1 MDIKSKSKYLF
12 VVWVLL
18 ISFGL
23 SGVFSVLTNGS
34 RFMQGDYFESDEYH
48 SEKDQFVAMLNVY
61 ELYKMP
67 KEEMKKQITVSD
79 EEIAEHRTR
88 YGNLGDQI
96 SNIGMQYEDQIQAA
110 IDSGNKAAEEILKKE
125 RDGKIT
131 DITENFNSD
140 EYVRAKVV
148 KEKEKKV
155 DEFYQN
161 LERYRREFTNL
172 KAAYKY
178 YLKDNSTGEVFT
190 NLNLSKDEKASDYL
204 NKRDMYYILDY
215 EGLHNSYL
223 FTGYT
228 EKFLPYNEVAE
239 AILENQKD
247 RDLTGQV
254 GLSRHASE
262 KHSSIFNYKHY
273 QKGQKL
279 YFGYLLLSIAALI
292 ASYFLAKRKPAAVF
306 GSFEQLKPFY
316 GRIPLDVRAVLLL
329 ITVFFLL
336 LSMTLISEQFVYY
349 HSNVLASLIEL
360 IISLVAAA
368 SLLAFGWIQLKFL
381 SEYRKDWPKL
391 KEDVNSSLLVK
402 SYHAILNAFLIKS
415 IGFQLLVILGIVFVI
430 GMLFVA
436 VLASGGGP
444 IIVIAFAFGVISLP
458 IFIMIMRK
466 AGYLNKVL
474 KHTEELA
481 AGNLGVDIPVKGKS
495 AIAKHASNI
504 NNLRNTVN
512 VSHKEQAKS
521 ERLKTELITNV
532 SHDLRT
538 PLTSIITYTELL
550 KTPDLAQEDRDSYLE
565 ILDRKSKR
573 LKVLID
579 DLFEATKMA
588 SGNIELHK
596 EKVDLNQLLQQALA
610 EHNEALSQSSLQ
622 LRVSQPDQA
631 VYAFVDGQK
640 LWRVFDNL
648 IGNILKY
655 ALENTRVYISVKE
668 EPNQVVLT
676 FKNITKYELGED
688 LNELFERFKRGD
700 QSRHTEGSG
709 LGLAIAKSIVDLH
722 EGSLDIEVDG
732 DLFKVTVIL
741 EKLN

>member
-12 VVWVLL
+12 VIWMLL
-18 ISFGL
+18 IAFGF
-23 SGVFSVLTNGS
+23 SGLFSVLTNGS
-34 RFMQGDYFESDEYH
+34 RFMQGDYFESDEYN
-48 SEKDQFVAMLNVY
+48 SQMDQFIAMLNVY

-67 KEEMKKQITVSD
+67 KEEMKKQITVTD
-79 EEIAEHRTR
+79 EEIEEHRMR

-96 SNIGMQYEDQIQAA
+96 SNIGMQYNDQIHAA
-110 IDSGNKAAEEILKKE
+110 IESGNKAAENALAKE
-125 RDGKIT
+125 RDEKIA

-140 EYVRAKVV
+140 EHVRAKIV
-148 KEKEKKV
+148 KEKEKKI
-155 DEFYQN
+155 DEFYQE
-161 LERYRREFTNL
+161 LEKYRREFTNL
-172 KAAYKY
+172 GEAYKY
-178 YLKDNSTGEVFT
+178 YLTDRATGEVYT
-190 NLNLSKDEKASDYL
+190 NLSLSKDDSESDYL
-204 NKRDMYYILDY
+204 NKKDMYYLQDY
-215 EGLHNSYL
+215 AVLQKNYL
-223 FTGYT
+223 FTGYK
-228 EKFLPYNEVAE
+228 ENFLPYNDVAE
-239 AILENQKD
+239 TILENQKD
-247 RDLTGQV
+247 RDMTGQI
-254 GLSRHASE
+254 GLSKHASE
-262 KHSSIFNYKHY
+262 KHIAIMNYKDY

-279 YFGYLLLSIAALI
+279 FIGYLLTSMAALI
-292 ASYFLAKRKPAAVF
+292 LSYFLAKRKPAAVL

-316 GRIPLDVRAVLLL
+316 GRIPLEIRAVLLL
-329 ITVFFLL
+329 VTVFFLL

-349 HSNVLASLIEL
+349 HSNVFASLIEL

-368 SLLAFGWIQLKFL
+368 SLLAFGWIQLRFL
-381 SEYRKDWPKL
+381 SEYQRDWTKL
-391 KEDVNSSLLVK
+391 RDDVNNSLLVK

-415 IGFQLLVILGIVFVI
+415 IGFQLLVILGIVFVM

-436 VLASGGGP
+436 VLAAGGGE
-444 IIVIAFAFGVISLP
+444 IIVIAFVFGVISLP
-458 IFIMIMRK
+458 IFLIIMRK

-481 AGNLGVDIPVKGKS
+481 AGNLGADIPVKGKS
-495 AIAKHASNI
+495 AIAKHAANI
-504 NNLRNTVN
+504 NNLRNAVKF
-512 VSHKEQAKS
+512 SHKEQAKS

-550 KTPDLAQEDRDSYLE
+550 KTPDLAPEARDSYIE

-588 SGNIELHK
+588 SGNIELNK

-622 LRVSQPDQA
+622 LRVSQPDQP

-668 EPNQVVLT
+668 EQNQVVLT

-741 EKLN
+741 DKIS

>member
-12 VVWVLL
+12 VVWVIL
-18 ISFGL
+18 IAYGL
-23 SGVFSVLTNGS
+23 SGLFSVLTNGS
-34 RFMQGDYFESDEYH
+34 RYMHGDYFESEEYN
-48 SEKDQFVAMLNVY
+48 SQMDQFVAMLNVY
-61 ELYKMP
+61 ELYGMP

-79 EEIAEHRTR
+79 EEIEEHRTR
-88 YGNLGDQI
+88 YGSLGDQI
-96 SNIGMQYEDQIQAA
+96 SNIGMQYNDQIQAA
-110 IDSGNKAAEEILKKE
+110 IDSGNKAAEDVLTKE
-125 RDGKIT
+125 RDEKIA

-140 EYVRAKVV
+140 EYVREKIV
-148 KEKEKKV
+148 KEKEKKI
-155 DEFYQN
+155 DEFYRD
-161 LERYRREFTNL
+161 LEEYRSEFNHL
-172 KAAYKY
+172 GQAYKY

-190 NLNLSKDEKASDYL
+190 NLNLSKTESATDVM
-204 NKRDMYYILDY
+204 NKKDMYYVQDY
-215 EGLHNSYL
+215 AVVQRNYL
-223 FTGYT
+223 FTGYS
-228 EKFLPYNEVAE
+228 ENFLPFNEVAE
-239 AILENQKD
+239 SILENQKD
-247 RDLTGQV
+247 RDLSGQI
-254 GLSRHASE
+254 GLSKSASG
-262 KHSSIFNYKHY
+262 KHIAIMNYNDY
-273 QKGQKL
+273 QTGKKL
-279 YFGYLLLSIAALI
+279 FFVYLLTSFAALI
-292 ASYFLAKRKPAAVF
+292 ASYFLAKRKPATVF
-306 GSFEQLKPFY
+306 GSFGHLKPLY
-316 GRIPLDVRAVLLL
+316 GRVPLDVRAVILLFTG
-329 ITVFFLL
+329 IFML

-349 HSNVLASLIEL
+349 HSNFFSSLIEL
-360 IISLVAAA
+360 IISLIAAA

-381 SEYRKDWPKL
+381 LEYRNDWQQLKD
-391 KEDVNSSLLVK
+391 DARNSLLIK
-402 SYHAILNAFLIKS
+402 SYYAVLDAFIVKS
-415 IGFQLLVILGIVFVI
+415 IGFQLLVILGIAFAM
-430 GMLFVA
+430 GMLFVG
-436 VLASGGGP
+436 VLAAGGGD
-444 IIVIAFAFGVISLP
+444 IIVIAFAIGVISLP
-458 IFIMIMRK
+458 IFLIIMRK

-481 AGNLGVDIPVKGKS
+481 AGNLGADIPVKGKS
-495 AIAKHASNI
+495 AIAKHAANI
-504 NNLRNTVN
+504 NDLRNTVK

-550 KTPDLAQEDRDSYLE
+550 KTPDLAPEDRDSYIE

-622 LRVSQPDQA
+622 LRVSQPEHP

-668 EPNQVVLT
+668 EQDRVVLT

-741 EKLN
+741 EKLT

>member
-1 MDIKSKSKYLF
+1 
-12 VVWVLL
+12 
-18 ISFGL
+18 
-23 SGVFSVLTNGS
+23 
-34 RFMQGDYFESDEYH
+34 MQGDYFESEEFN
-48 SEKDQFVAMLNVY
+48 SQMDQFVSMLNMF

-79 EEIAEHRTR
+79 EEIEEHRTR
-88 YGNLGDQI
+88 YGNLSDQI
-96 SNIGMQYEDQIQAA
+96 SNISMQYEDQIRAA
-110 IDSGNKAAEEILKKE
+110 IDSENKAAEAVLKKE
-125 RDGKIT
+125 RDEKIA

-140 EYVRAKVV
+140 EYVRAKIV
-148 KEKEKKV
+148 KEKEKKI
-155 DEFYQN
+155 DEFYRD
-161 LERYRREFTNL
+161 LENYRREFTNL
-172 KAAYKY
+172 ENAFKY
-178 YLKDNSTGEVFT
+178 YLKDNTTGDVIT
-190 NLNLSKDEKASDYL
+190 NLNLSKGESAADYL
-204 NKRDMYYILDY
+204 NKKDMYYVLDY
-215 EGLHNSYL
+215 EGLQKNYM
-223 FTGYT
+223 FTGYN
-228 EKFLPYNEVAE
+228 ENFLPFNEVAE
-239 AILENQKD
+239 TILENQKD
-247 RDLTGQV
+247 RDMTGQI
-254 GLSRHASE
+254 GLSKHASD
-262 KHSSIFNYKHY
+262 KNIAIMNYKDY
-273 QKGQKL
+273 QKSQKL
-279 YFGYLLLSIAALI
+279 FFGYLLASIAALI

-306 GSFEQLKPFY
+306 GSFDKWKPFY
-316 GRIPLDVRAVLLL
+316 GRIPLDVRAVILL
-329 ITVFFLL
+329 TTAFFLL

-349 HSNVLASLIEL
+349 HSNIFATLTEL
-360 IISLVAAA
+360 IVSLVAAA
-368 SLLAFGWIQLKFL
+368 SLLAFGWIQLRFL

-391 KEDVNSSLLVK
+391 KEDLNNSLLVK
-402 SYHAILNAFLIKS
+402 SYHSILNAFLIKS
-415 IGFQLLVILGIVFVI
+415 IGFQLLLILGLVFVM

-436 VLASGGGP
+436 VLVAGGGQ
-444 IIVIAFAFGVISLP
+444 VIFIAIAFGVISLP
-458 IFIMIMRK
+458 IFIIIMRK
-466 AGYLNKVL
+466 AGYLNKVM

-481 AGNLGVDIPVKGKS
+481 AGNLGADIPVKGKS
-495 AIAKHASNI
+495 AIAKHAANI
-504 NNLRNTVN
+504 NALRNTVKS
-512 VSHKEQAKS
+512 SHKEQAKS

-550 KTPDLAQEDRDSYLE
+550 KTPDLAQEDRDSYIE

-588 SGNIELHK
+588 SGNIELNK

-622 LRVSQPDQA
+622 LRVSQPDHP

-668 EPNQVVLT
+668 EQNQVVLT

-688 LNELFERFKRGD
+688 LDELFERFKRGD

-709 LGLAIAKSIVDLH
+709 LGLAIAKSIIDLH

-732 DLFKVTVIL
+732 DLFKVTVVL
-741 EKLN
+741 DQLA

>member
-12 VVWVLL
+12 VTWVLL
-18 ISFGL
+18 IAYGL
-23 SGVFSVLTNGS
+23 SGLFSALGNGS
-34 RFMQGDYFESDEYH
+34 QFMQGDYFESEEYANQMNH
-48 SEKDQFVAMLNVY
+48 FVTLLQVY
-61 ELYKMP
+61 ELNKMS
-67 KEEMKKQITVSD
+67 KEEMKEEITVSI
-79 EEIAEHRTR
+79 EEIEEHRMR
-88 YGNLGDQI
+88 YGNLGEQV
-96 SNIGMQYEDQIQAA
+96 SSIGMQYEGQIQEA
-110 IDSGNKAAEEILKKE
+110 IDSGNKAVEEALKKE
-125 RDGKIT
+125 RDAKVA

-148 KEKEKKV
+148 KEKEKSI
-155 DEFYQN
+155 DEFFLKLEEYRHEFLN
-161 LERYRREFTNL
+161 LEQ
-172 KAAYKY
+172 AYKY
-178 YLKDNSTGEVFT
+178 YIKDRNTDAVFT
-190 NLNLSKDEKASDYL
+190 NLNLGKNDSVSDIMN
-204 NKRDMYYILDY
+204 NKEMYFVQDY
-215 EGLHNSYL
+215 TALQNVIAY
-223 FTGYT
+223 TGNI
-228 EKFLPYNEVAE
+228 ENFMPYNEVAE
-239 AILENQKD
+239 EILRKQNYD
-247 RDLTGQV
+247 FTGQI
-254 GLSRHASE
+254 GLSKQAPDRNFAIS
-262 KHSSIFNYKHY
+262 NYKDY
-273 QKGQKL
+273 QKQQML
-279 YFGYLLLSIAALI
+279 FIWYLISSIAALI
-292 ASYFLAKRKPAAVF
+292 ISYFLAKRKPATVF
-306 GSFEQLKPFY
+306 GSFEHLKPLY
-316 GRIPLDVRAVLLL
+316 GRIPIDVRAVMLLL
-329 ITVFFLL
+329 TGVFLL

-349 HSNVLASLIEL
+349 NSDIFSSLIEL
-360 IISLVAAA
+360 IISLIAAA
-368 SLLAFGWIQLKFL
+368 SLLAFGWVQLKFL
-381 SEYRKDWPKL
+381 LEYRNDWQQL
-391 KEDVNSSLLVK
+391 KEDARKSLLVK
-402 SYHAILNAFLIKS
+402 SYYAVLDAFIVKS
-415 IGFQLLVILGIVFVI
+415 IGLQLLIILGIVFGM

-436 VLASGGGP
+436 VLAAGGGD

-458 IFIMIMRK
+458 IFIFIMRK

-481 AGNLGVDIPVKGKS
+481 AGNLGADIPVKGKS
-495 AIAKHASNI
+495 AIAKHAANI
-504 NNLRNTVN
+504 NDLRNKVN

-550 KTPDLAQEDRDSYLE
+550 KTPDLAQEDRDSYIE

-588 SGNIELHK
+588 SGNIELQK

-610 EHNEALSQSSLQ
+610 EHNEELSQSSLQ
-622 LRVSQPDQA
+622 MRVSQPEHP

-668 EPNQVVLT
+668 EQNRVVLT

-722 EGSLDIEVDG
+722 DGSLDIEVDG

-741 EKLN
+741 EKLT

>member
-1 MDIKSKSKYLF
+1 LDIKSKSKYLF
-12 VVWVLL
+12 VIWVIL
-18 ISFGL
+18 IAYGL
-23 SGVFSVLTNGS
+23 SGLFSVLTNGS
-34 RFMQGDYFESDEYH
+34 RYMHGDYFESEEYN
-48 SEKDQFVAMLNVY
+48 SQMDQFVAMLNVY
-61 ELYKMP
+61 ELYGMP
-67 KEEMKKQITVSD
+67 KEEMKKQITVTD
-79 EEIAEHRTR
+79 EEIEEHRTR
-88 YGNLGDQI
+88 YGSLGDQI
-96 SNIGMQYEDQIQAA
+96 SNIGMQYNDQIQAA
-110 IDSGNKAAEEILKKE
+110 IDSGNKAAEDVLTKE
-125 RDGKIT
+125 RDEKIA

-140 EYVRAKVV
+140 EYVRGKIV
-148 KEKEKKV
+148 KEKEKKI
-155 DEFYQN
+155 DEFYRTLQ
-161 LERYRREFTNL
+161 EYRSEFNHL
-172 KAAYKY
+172 GQAYKY
-178 YLKDNSTGEVFT
+178 YLKDNSTGKVYT
-190 NLNLSKDEKASDYL
+190 NLSLSKTESATDYM
-204 NKRDMYYILDY
+204 NKKDMFYVQDY
-215 EGLHNSYL
+215 AVLQRNYL
-223 FTGYT
+223 FTGYS
-228 EKFLPYNEVAE
+228 EKFLPFNEVAE
-239 AILENQKD
+239 SILENQKD
-247 RDLTGQV
+247 RDLSGQI
-254 GLSRHASE
+254 GLSKSASG
-262 KHSSIFNYKHY
+262 KHIAIMNYNDY
-273 QKGQKL
+273 QTGKKL
-279 YFGYLLLSIAALI
+279 FFVYLLTSFAALI
-292 ASYFLAKRKPAAVF
+292 ASYFLAKRKPATVF
-306 GSFEQLKPFY
+306 GSFEHMKPLY

-329 ITVFFLL
+329 LTGVFLL

-349 HSNVLASLIEL
+349 HSNFFSSLIEL
-360 IISLVAAA
+360 IISLIAAA

-381 SEYRKDWPKL
+381 LEYRNDWQQLKD
-391 KEDVNSSLLVK
+391 DARNSLLIK
-402 SYHAILNAFLIKS
+402 SYYAVLDAFIVKS
-415 IGFQLLVILGIVFVI
+415 IGFQLLVILGIAFAM
-430 GMLFVA
+430 GMLFVG
-436 VLASGGGP
+436 VLAAGGGD
-444 IIVIAFAFGVISLP
+444 IIVIAFAIGVISLP
-458 IFIMIMRK
+458 IFLIIMRK

-481 AGNLGVDIPVKGKS
+481 AGNLGADIPVKGKS
-495 AIAKHASNI
+495 AIAKHAANI
-504 NNLRNTVN
+504 NDLRNTVK

-550 KTPDLAQEDRDSYLE
+550 KTPDLAPEDRDSYLE

-610 EHNEALSQSSLQ
+610 EYNDALSQSTLQ
-622 LRVSQPDQA
+622 LRISQPEHP

-655 ALENTRVYISVKE
+655 ALENTRVYVSVKE
-668 EPNQVVLT
+668 EQERVVLT

>member
-12 VVWVLL
+12 AAWVLL
-18 ISFGL
+18 IAFGL
-23 SGVFSVLTNGS
+23 SGLFSVLTNGS
-34 RFMQGDYFESDEYH
+34 RFMHGDYFDSDEYN
-48 SEKDQFVAMLNVY
+48 SQMDQFIAMLNVY
-61 ELYKMP
+61 ELYEMP

-79 EEIAEHRTR
+79 EEIEEHRTR
-88 YGNLGDQI
+88 YGNLSDQI

-110 IDSGNKAAEEILKKE
+110 IDSENKAAEEVLKKE
-125 RDGKIT
+125 RDEKIA

-140 EYVRAKVV
+140 EYVRAKIV
-148 KEKEKKV
+148 KEKEKKI
-155 DEFYQN
+155 DDFYQRLGAYRSNFNN
-161 LERYRREFTNL
+161 LGNAF
-172 KAAYKY
+172 KY
-178 YLKDNSTGEVFT
+178 YLKDNTTGEVIT
-190 NLNLSKDEKASDYL
+190 NLNLAKGESASDYM
-204 NKRDMYYILDY
+204 NKKDMYYVVDY
-215 EGLHNSYL
+215 AGLEKNYL
-223 FTGYT
+223 FSGYN
-228 EKFLPYNEVAE
+228 ENFLPYNEVAE
-239 AILENQKD
+239 TILENQKD
-247 RDLTGQV
+247 RDLSGQI
-254 GLSRHASE
+254 GLSKHASE
-262 KHSSIFNYKHY
+262 KNIAIMNYQDY

-279 YFGYLLLSIAALI
+279 FFGYLLSSIAALI
-292 ASYFLAKRKPAAVF
+292 VSYFLAKRKPATVF
-306 GSFEQLKPFY
+306 GSFDQWKSFY

-329 ITVFFLL
+329 TTVFFLL

-349 HSNVLASLIEL
+349 HSNVFATLTEL

-368 SLLAFGWIQLKFL
+368 ALLAFGWIQLRFL
-381 SEYRKDWPKL
+381 SDYRKDWPKL
-391 KEDVNSSLLVK
+391 KEDLNNSLLVK
-402 SYHAILNAFLIKS
+402 SYHAILDAFIIKS
-415 IGFQLLVILGIVFVI
+415 IGFQLLVILGIAFMM
-430 GMLFVA
+430 GMLLVA
-436 VLASGGGP
+436 VLAAGGGEV
-444 IIVIAFAFGVISLP
+444 IVIAFIIGVISLP
-458 IFIMIMRK
+458 IFIMVMRK
-466 AGYLNKVL
+466 AGYLNKVM

-481 AGNLGVDIPVKGKS
+481 AGNLGADIPVKGIS
-495 AIAKHASNI
+495 AIARHAANI
-504 NNLRNTVN
+504 NDLRTAVN
-512 VSHKEQAKS
+512 VSNKEQAKS

-550 KTPDLAQEDRDSYLE
+550 KTPDLAPEDRESYLE

-622 LRVSQPDQA
+622 LRVSQPDHP

-668 EPNQVVLT
+668 ERNQVVLT

-688 LNELFERFKRGD
+688 LDELFERFKRGD

-722 EGSLDIEVDG
+722 EGTLDIEVDG
-732 DLFKVTVIL
+732 DLFKVKVIL
-741 EKLN
+741 EQLN

>member
-1 MDIKSKSKYLF
+1 MDIKSRSKYLF
-12 VVWVLL
+12 VIWALL
-18 ISFGL
+18 IAFGL
-23 SGVFSVLTNGS
+23 SGLFSVMTNGS
-34 RFMQGDYFESDEYH
+34 RYMQGDYFQSEEYESQM
-48 SEKDQFVAMLNVY
+48 DQLIQMLNVY

-67 KEEMKKQITVSD
+67 KEEMKKQITVSE
-79 EEIAEHRTR
+79 EEIEEHRTR

-96 SNIGMQYEDQIQAA
+96 SNIGMQFEDQIQAA
-110 IDSGNKAAEEILKKE
+110 IDSGNKAAENVLTKE
-125 RDGKIT
+125 RDEKIA

-140 EYVRAKVV
+140 EYVRSKIV
-148 KEKEKKV
+148 KEKEKKI
-155 DEFYQN
+155 DEYYRD
-161 LERYRREFTNL
+161 LEKYRHDFTNL
-172 KAAYKY
+172 GYAYKY
-178 YLKDNSTGEVFT
+178 YLKDRTTGEVFT
-190 NLNLSKDEKASDYL
+190 NLNLSKDESVSDFL
-204 NKRDMYYILDY
+204 NKKEMYYVQDY
-215 EGLHNSYL
+215 AVMQKNWL
-223 FTGYT
+223 FTGYS
-228 EKFLPYNEVAE
+228 ENLMPYNQVAE
-239 AILENQKD
+239 EILENQKD
-247 RDLTGQV
+247 RDITGQI
-254 GLSRHASE
+254 GLSKHASQN
-262 KHSSIFNYKHY
+262 HSAIMNYKDY

-279 YFGYLLLSIAALI
+279 FFGYLLSSIAALI
-292 ASYFLAKRKPAAVF
+292 LSYFLAKRKPAAVL
-306 GSFEQLKPFY
+306 GQFEQLKPFY
-316 GRIPLDVRAVLLL
+316 GRIPLEIRAVLLL
-329 ITVFFLL
+329 ATGFFLL

-360 IISLVAAA
+360 IISLIAAA
-368 SLLAFGWIQLKFL
+368 VLLAVCWVQLKFL
-381 SEYRKDWPKL
+381 SEYRKDWTTL
-391 KEDVNSSLLVK
+391 KEDMDKSLFVK
-402 SYHAILNAFLIKS
+402 SYHAIVNAFLIKS
-415 IGFQLLVILGIVFVI
+415 IGFQLLVILGIVFGM

-436 VLASGGGP
+436 VLVAGGGE

-466 AGYLNKVL
+466 AGYLNNVL

-481 AGNLGVDIPVKGKS
+481 AGNLGADIPVKGKS
-495 AIAKHASNI
+495 AIAKHAANI
-504 NNLRNTVN
+504 NNLRNAVKS
-512 VSHKEQAKS
+512 SHKEQAKS

-550 KTPDLAQEDRDSYLE
+550 KTTDLAPEDRDSYIE

-596 EKVDLNQLLQQALA
+596 DKVDLNQLLQQALA
-610 EHNEALSQSSLQ
+610 EYNEALSQSSLQ
-622 LRVSQPDQA
+622 LRVSQQDHP

-655 ALENTRVYISVKE
+655 SLENTRVYISVKE
-668 EPNQVVLT
+668 ERNQVVLT
-676 FKNITKYELGED
+676 FKNVTKYELGED
-688 LNELFERFKRGD
+688 LDELFERFKRGD

-732 DLFKVTVIL
+732 DLFKVTVTL
-741 EKLN
+741 EKMN

>member
-1 MDIKSKSKYLF
+1 LDIKSKSKYLF
-12 VVWVLL
+12 VTWVLL
-18 ISFGL
+18 IAYGISGL
-23 SGVFSVLTNGS
+23 FSALGNGS
-34 RFMQGDYFESDEYH
+34 QFMQGDYFESEEYANQMNH
-48 SEKDQFVAMLNVY
+48 FVTLLQVY
-61 ELYKMP
+61 ELNKMS
-67 KEEMKKQITVSD
+67 KEEMKEEITVSI
-79 EEIAEHRTR
+79 EEIEEHRMR
-88 YGNLGDQI
+88 YGNLGEQV
-96 SNIGMQYEDQIQAA
+96 SSIGMQYEGQIQEA
-110 IDSGNKAAEEILKKE
+110 IDSGNKAVEEALKKE
-125 RDGKIT
+125 RDAKVA

-148 KEKEKKV
+148 KEKEKSI
-155 DEFYQN
+155 DEFFLKLEEYRHEFLN
-161 LERYRREFTNL
+161 LEQ
-172 KAAYKY
+172 AYKY
-178 YLKDNSTGEVFT
+178 YIKDRNTDAVFT
-190 NLNLSKDEKASDYL
+190 NLNLGKNDSVSDIMN
-204 NKRDMYYILDY
+204 NKEMYFVQDY
-215 EGLHNSYL
+215 TALQNMIAY
-223 FTGYT
+223 TGNI
-228 EKFLPYNEVAE
+228 ENFMPYNEVAE
-239 AILENQKD
+239 EILRTQNHD
-247 RDLTGQV
+247 FTGQI
-254 GLSRHASE
+254 GLSKQAPDRNFAIS
-262 KHSSIFNYKHY
+262 NYKDY
-273 QKGQKL
+273 QKQQML
-279 YFGYLLLSIAALI
+279 FIGYLISSIAALI
-292 ASYFLAKRKPAAVF
+292 ISYFLAKRKPATVF
-306 GSFEQLKPFY
+306 GSFEHLKPLY
-316 GRIPLDVRAVLLL
+316 GRIPIDVRAVMLLL
-329 ITVFFLL
+329 TGVFLL

-349 HSNVLASLIEL
+349 NSDIFSSLIEL
-360 IISLVAAA
+360 IISLIAAA
-368 SLLAFGWIQLKFL
+368 SLLAFGWVQLKFL
-381 SEYRKDWPKL
+381 LEYRNDWQQL
-391 KEDVNSSLLVK
+391 KEDARKSLLVK
-402 SYHAILNAFLIKS
+402 SYYAVLDAFIVKS
-415 IGFQLLVILGIVFVI
+415 IGLQLLIILGIVFGM

-436 VLASGGGP
+436 VLAAGGGD

-458 IFIMIMRK
+458 IFIFIMRK

-481 AGNLGVDIPVKGKS
+481 AGNLGADIPVKGKS
-495 AIAKHASNI
+495 AIAKHAANI
-504 NNLRNTVN
+504 NDLRNKVN

-550 KTPDLAQEDRDSYLE
+550 KTPDLAQEDRDSYIE

-588 SGNIELHK
+588 SGNIELQK

-610 EHNEALSQSSLQ
+610 EHNEELSQSSLQ
-622 LRVSQPDQA
+622 MRVSQPEHP

-668 EPNQVVLT
+668 EQNRVVLT

-722 EGSLDIEVDG
+722 DGSLDIEVDG

-741 EKLN
+741 EKLT

>member
-12 VVWVLL
+12 VVWILL
-18 ISFGL
+18 ITFGL
-23 SGVFSVLTNGS
+23 SGIFSLLTNGS
-34 RFMQGDYFESDEYH
+34 RFMQGDYFESEEYN
-48 SEKDQFVAMLNVY
+48 SQISQLVQMLNVY

-79 EEIAEHRTR
+79 EEIEEHRMR

-110 IDSGNKAAEEILKKE
+110 IDSGNKVAEAALKKE
-125 RDGKIT
+125 RDAKVA

-140 EYVRAKVV
+140 EHVRAKIVA
-148 KEKEKKV
+148 EKEKKI
-155 DEFYQN
+155 DEFYRE
-161 LERYRREFTNL
+161 LEKYHYDFTHL
-172 KAAYKY
+172 KKAFKY
-178 YLKDNSTGEVFT
+178 YLTDSATGEVYT
-190 NLNLSKDEKASDYL
+190 NLNISKNESASDFL
-204 NKRDMYYILDY
+204 NKKDMYYVQDY
-215 EGLHNSYL
+215 SVLQKNYL
-223 FTGYT
+223 FTGFN
-228 EKFLPYNEVAE
+228 ENFLPYNEVAE
-239 AILENQKD
+239 TILENQKD
-247 RDLTGQV
+247 GDFTGQI

-262 KHSSIFNYKHY
+262 KHIAIMNYKDY
-273 QKGQKL
+273 QRGQKL
-279 YFGYLLLSIAALI
+279 FFGYLLSSIAALI
-292 ASYFLAKRKPAAVF
+292 ASYFLAKRKPATVF

-316 GRIPLDVRAVLLL
+316 GRIPLEIRAVLLL
-329 ITVFFLL
+329 ATVFFLL

-368 SLLAFGWIQLKFL
+368 SLLALCWIQLKFL

-391 KEDVNSSLLVK
+391 KEDVNNSLLVK
-402 SYHAILNAFLIKS
+402 SYHAILNAFLVKS
-415 IGFQLLVILGIVFVI
+415 IGFQLLVILGIVFGM

-436 VLASGGGP
+436 VLAAGGGE

-481 AGNLGVDIPVKGKS
+481 AGNLGADIPVKGKS
-495 AIAKHASNI
+495 AIAKHAANI
-504 NNLRNTVN
+504 NALRNTVKS
-512 VSHKEQAKS
+512 SHKEQAKS

-550 KTPDLAQEDRDSYLE
+550 KTPELTQEDRDSYIG

-588 SGNIELHK
+588 SGNIELNK
-596 EKVDLNQLLQQALA
+596 ERVDLNQLLQQALA

-622 LRVSQPDQA
+622 LRVSQPDHP
-631 VYAFVDGQK
+631 VYALVDGQK

-655 ALENTRVYISVKE
+655 SLENTRVYISVKE
-668 EPNQVVLT
+668 ERNEAILT
-676 FKNITKYELGED
+676 FKNVTKYELGED
-688 LNELFERFKRGD
+688 LDELFERFKRGD
-700 QSRHTEGSG
+700 QSRHTDGSG

-732 DLFKVTVIL
+732 DLFKVVVTL
-741 EKLN
+741 EKMN

>member
-1 MDIKSKSKYLF
+1 MT
-12 VVWVLL
+12 WVLL
-18 ISFGL
+18 IAYGL
-23 SGVFSVLTNGS
+23 SGLFSALGNGS
-34 RFMQGDYFESDEYH
+34 QFMQGDYFESEEYANQMNH
-48 SEKDQFVAMLNVY
+48 FVTLLQVY
-61 ELYKMP
+61 ELNKMS
-67 KEEMKKQITVSD
+67 KEEMKEEITVSI
-79 EEIAEHRTR
+79 EEIEEHRMR
-88 YGNLGDQI
+88 YGNLGEQV
-96 SNIGMQYEDQIQAA
+96 SSIGMQYEGQIQEA
-110 IDSGNKAAEEILKKE
+110 IDSGNKAVEEALKKE
-125 RDGKIT
+125 RDAKVA

-148 KEKEKKV
+148 KEKEKSI
-155 DEFYQN
+155 DEFFLKLEEYRHEFLN
-161 LERYRREFTNL
+161 LEQ
-172 KAAYKY
+172 AYKY
-178 YLKDNSTGEVFT
+178 YIKDRNTDAVFT
-190 NLNLSKDEKASDYL
+190 NLNLGKNDSVSDIMN
-204 NKRDMYYILDY
+204 NKEMYFVQDY
-215 EGLHNSYL
+215 TALQNVIAY
-223 FTGYT
+223 TGNI
-228 EKFLPYNEVAE
+228 ENFMPYNEVAE
-239 AILENQKD
+239 EILRKQNYD
-247 RDLTGQV
+247 FTGQI
-254 GLSRHASE
+254 GLSKQAPDRNFAIS
-262 KHSSIFNYKHY
+262 NYKDY
-273 QKGQKL
+273 QKQQML
-279 YFGYLLLSIAALI
+279 FIWYLISSIAALI
-292 ASYFLAKRKPAAVF
+292 ISYFLAKRKPATVF
-306 GSFEQLKPFY
+306 GSFEHLKPLY
-316 GRIPLDVRAVLLL
+316 GRIPIDVRAVMLLL
-329 ITVFFLL
+329 TGVFLL

-349 HSNVLASLIEL
+349 NSDIFSSLIEL
-360 IISLVAAA
+360 IISLIAAA
-368 SLLAFGWIQLKFL
+368 SLLAFGWVQLKFL
-381 SEYRKDWPKL
+381 LEYRNDWQQL
-391 KEDVNSSLLVK
+391 KEDARKSLLVK
-402 SYHAILNAFLIKS
+402 SYYAVLDAFIVKS
-415 IGFQLLVILGIVFVI
+415 IGLQLLIILGIVFGM

-436 VLASGGGP
+436 VLAAGGGD

-458 IFIMIMRK
+458 IFIFIMRK

-481 AGNLGVDIPVKGKS
+481 AGNLGADIPVKGKS
-495 AIAKHASNI
+495 AIAKHAANI
-504 NNLRNTVN
+504 NDLRNKVN

-550 KTPDLAQEDRDSYLE
+550 KTPDLAQEDRDSYIE

-588 SGNIELHK
+588 SGNIELQK

-610 EHNEALSQSSLQ
+610 EHNEELSQSSLQ
-622 LRVSQPDQA
+622 MRVSQPEHP

-668 EPNQVVLT
+668 EQNRVVLT

-722 EGSLDIEVDG
+722 DGSLDIEVDG

-741 EKLN
+741 EKLT

>member
-1 MDIKSKSKYLF
+1 LDIKSKSKYLF

-18 ISFGL
+18 IAFGL
-23 SGVFSVLTNGS
+23 SGLFSILTNGS
-34 RFMQGDYFESDEYH
+34 RFMQGDYFESDEYN
-48 SEKDQFVAMLNVY
+48 SEMDQFVAMLNVY
-61 ELYKMP
+61 ELYNMP
-67 KEEMKKQITVSD
+67 KEEMKKQITVTD
-79 EEIAEHRTR
+79 EEIEEHRTR

-110 IDSGNKAAEEILKKE
+110 IDSENKAAEEVLTKE
-125 RDGKIT
+125 RDEKIA

-148 KEKEKKV
+148 KEKEKRI
-155 DEFYQN
+155 DEFYRE
-161 LERYRREFTNL
+161 LERYRREFSNL
-172 KAAYKY
+172 KGAYKY
-178 YLKDNSTGEVFT
+178 YLKDSSTGEVFT

-204 NKRDMYYILDY
+204 NKKDMYYVLDY
-215 EGLHNSYL
+215 EGVEKSYL
-223 FTGYT
+223 FSGYN

-239 AILENQKD
+239 TILENQKD
-247 RDLTGQV
+247 RDLTGQI

-262 KHSSIFNYKHY
+262 KHSSIFNYKYY

-279 YFGYLLLSIAALI
+279 FFGYLLASIAALI
-292 ASYFLAKRKPAAVF
+292 ASYFLAKRKPATVF
-306 GSFEQLKPFY
+306 GSFEHFKPFY

-329 ITVFFLL
+329 TTVFFLL

-349 HSNVLASLIEL
+349 HSNVFATLTEL

-368 SLLAFGWIQLKFL
+368 SLLAFCWIQLKFL

-391 KEDVNSSLLVK
+391 KEDLNNSLLVK
-402 SYHAILNAFLIKS
+402 SYHAILDAFLIKS
-415 IGFQLLVILGIVFVI
+415 IGFQLLLILVLVFVM

-436 VLASGGGP
+436 VLAAGGGV

-466 AGYLNKVL
+466 AGYLNNVL

-481 AGNLGVDIPVKGKS
+481 AGNLGADIPVKGKS
-495 AIAKHASNI
+495 AIAKHAANI
-504 NNLRNTVN
+504 NNLRNAVKS
-512 VSHKEQAKS
+512 SHKEQAKS

-550 KTPDLAQEDRDSYLE
+550 KTPDLAPEDRDSYIE

-596 EKVDLNQLLQQALA
+596 DKVDLNQLLQQALA
-610 EHNEALSQSSLQ
+610 EYNEALSQSSLQ
-622 LRVSQPDQA
+622 LRVSQQDHP

-655 ALENTRVYISVKE
+655 SLENTRVYISVKE
-668 EPNQVVLT
+668 ERNQVILT
-676 FKNITKYELGED
+676 FKNVTKYELGED
-688 LNELFERFKRGD
+688 LDELFERFKRGD

-732 DLFKVTVIL
+732 DLFKVTVTL
-741 EKLN
+741 EKMN

>member
-12 VVWVLL
+12 VTWVLL
-18 ISFGL
+18 IAYGL
-23 SGVFSVLTNGS
+23 SGLFSALGNGS
-34 RFMQGDYFESDEYH
+34 QFMQGDYFESEEYANQMNH
-48 SEKDQFVAMLNVY
+48 FVTLLHVY
-61 ELYKMP
+61 ELNKMT
-67 KEEMKKQITVSD
+67 KEEMKEEITVSE
-79 EEIAEHRTR
+79 EEIEEHRMR
-88 YGNLGDQI
+88 YGTLGDQI
-96 SNIGMQYEDQIQAA
+96 SSINMQYEQQIQEAV
-110 IDSGNKAAEEILKKE
+110 DSGNKAVEEALKKE
-125 RDGKIT
+125 RDAKVA

-140 EYVRAKVV
+140 EYVRSKVI
-148 KEKEKKV
+148 KEKEKSI
-155 DEFYQN
+155 DEFFLDLAEYRHEFLN
-161 LERYRREFTNL
+161 LEQ
-172 KAAYKY
+172 AYKY
-178 YLKDNSTGEVFT
+178 YLKDRNTDTVFT
-190 NLNLSKDEKASDYL
+190 NLNLGKNDSVSDFMN
-204 NKRDMYYILDY
+204 NKEMYYVQDY
-215 EGLHNSYL
+215 TALQNMISY
-223 FTGYT
+223 TGII
-228 EKFLPYNEVAE
+228 ENFMPYNEVAE
-239 AILENQKD
+239 EILQKQNLD
-247 RDLTGQV
+247 FTGQI
-254 GLSRHASE
+254 GLSKQASD
-262 KHSSIFNYKHY
+262 KHFAISNYKDYQKRQMLFIGYLISSI
-273 QKGQKL
+273 G
-279 YFGYLLLSIAALI
+279 ALI
-292 ASYFLAKRKPAAVF
+292 VSYFLAKRKPATVF
-306 GSFEQLKPFY
+306 GSFEHLKPLY
-316 GRIPLDVRAVLLL
+316 GRIPLDVRTVMLLL
-329 ITVFFLL
+329 TGVILL

-349 HSNVLASLIEL
+349 HSDLFSSLIEL
-360 IISLVAAA
+360 VISLIAAA
-368 SLLAFGWIQLKFL
+368 SMLAFGFIQLKFL
-381 SEYRKDWPKL
+381 SEYRNDWPKL
-391 KEDVNSSLLVK
+391 KEDLNDSLIVK
-402 SYHAILNAFLIKS
+402 SYYAILDAFIVKS
-415 IGFQLLVILGIVFVI
+415 IGFQLLVILGIAFAMGV
-430 GMLFVA
+430 LFVA
-436 VLASGGGP
+436 VLVAGGGP

-458 IFIMIMRK
+458 IFILIMRK
-466 AGYLNKVL
+466 AGYLNKVM

-481 AGNLGVDIPVKGKS
+481 SGNLGADIPVKGKS

-504 NNLRNTVN
+504 NTLRKTVT

-550 KTPDLAQEDRDSYLE
+550 KTPDLAPEDRDSYIE

-610 EHNEALSQSSLQ
+610 EHNEALSQSTLQ
-622 LRVSQPDQA
+622 MRVSQPDQA

-668 EPNQVVLT
+668 EQSQVVLT

>member
-12 VVWVLL
+12 IIWVLL
-18 ISFGL
+18 LAFGL
-23 SGVFSVLTNGS
+23 SGLFSLLTNGS
-34 RFMQGDYFESDEYH
+34 RYMQGNYFESDEYN
-48 SEKDQFVAMLNVY
+48 SQMNQFIAMLNMY

-79 EEIAEHRTR
+79 EEIEEHRMR

-110 IDSGNKAAEEILKKE
+110 IDSGNKAAENVLTKE
-125 RDGKIT
+125 RDGKIA

-140 EYVRAKVV
+140 EYVRSKIV

-155 DEFYQN
+155 DEFFRD
-161 LERYRREFTNL
+161 LEEYSREFNYL
-172 KAAYKY
+172 GQAYKY
-178 YLKDNSTGEVFT
+178 YLKDNSTGEVIT
-190 NLNLSKDEKASDYL
+190 NLSLSKNEESASDFL
-204 NKRDMYYILDY
+204 NKKDMYYVLDY
-215 EGLHNSYL
+215 AGLEKSYM
-223 FTGYT
+223 FTGYN
-228 EKFLPYNEVAE
+228 ENFLPYNEVVE
-239 AILENQKD
+239 GILENQKD
-247 RDLTGQV
+247 RDMTGKI

-262 KHSSIFNYKHY
+262 KHSAIMNYKDY

-279 YFGYLLLSIAALI
+279 FIGYLLASIAALI
-292 ASYFLAKRKPAAVF
+292 ASSFLAKRKPATVF
-306 GSFEQLKPFY
+306 SSFEQLKPIY
-316 GRIPLDVRAVLLL
+316 RRIPLDIRAVLLL
-329 ITVFFLL
+329 VTGLFLL
-336 LSMTLISEQFVYY
+336 LFMTLVSEQFVYY
-349 HSNVLASLIEL
+349 HSNILASLLEM

-368 SLLAFGWIQLKFL
+368 ALLAFGLIQLEFL
-381 SEYRKDWPKL
+381 SDYRKDWPRL
-391 KEDVNSSLLVK
+391 KEELNDSLLVK
-402 SYHAILNAFLIKS
+402 SYHALRDAFIFKS
-415 IGFQLLVILGIVFVI
+415 IGFQLIILLGIVFML

-436 VLASGGGP
+436 ALVEQGTLVVVLM
-444 IIVIAFAFGVISLP
+444 AFTVAALP
-458 IFIMIMRK
+458 ILIFLMRK
-466 AGYLNKVL
+466 AGYLNKII
-474 KHTEELA
+474 KNTEELVK
-481 AGNLGVDIPVKGKS
+481 GNLAADIPVKGKS
-495 AIAKHASNI
+495 VFARHAENV
-504 NNLRNTVN
+504 NALRNTVK

-550 KTPDLAQEDRDSYLE
+550 KTPDLAPEDRDSYIE

-588 SGNIELHK
+588 SGNIELNK
-596 EKVDLNQLLQQALA
+596 EKVDLNQLLHQALA
-610 EHNEALSQSSLQ
+610 EHNEALNQSSLQ
-622 LRVSQPDQA
+622 LRVSQPEHP

-655 ALENTRVYISVKE
+655 ALENTRIYISVKE
-668 EPNQVVLT
+668 DHNQAVLT
-676 FKNITKYELGED
+676 FKNITKYELGDD
-688 LNELFERFKRGD
+688 LEELFERFKRGD

-709 LGLAIAKSIVDLH
+709 LGLAIAKSIIDLH
-722 EGSLDIEVDG
+722 DGTLDIEVDG

-741 EKLN
+741 GKLN

>member
-1 MDIKSKSKYLF
+1 MDTKSKSKYLF

-18 ISFGL
+18 IAFGL
-23 SGVFSVLTNGS
+23 SGVFSILTNGS
-34 RFMQGDYFESDEYH
+34 RYMHGDYFESDEYN
-48 SEKDQFVAMLNVY
+48 SQMDQFIQMLNVY
-61 ELYKMP
+61 ELYDMP

-79 EEIAEHRTR
+79 EEIEEHRTR

-96 SNIGMQYEDQIQAA
+96 SNIGMQYNDQIQAA
-110 IDSGNKAAEEILKKE
+110 IDSGNKAAEDVLTKE
-125 RDGKIT
+125 RDEKIA

-140 EYVRAKVV
+140 EYVGAKIV
-148 KEKEKKV
+148 KEKEQKI
-155 DEFYQN
+155 DEFYRDLEAYRHEFNN
-161 LERYRREFTNL
+161 LEQ
-172 KAAYKY
+172 AYKY
-178 YLKDNSTGEVFT
+178 YLKDNSTGEVYT
-190 NLNLSKDEKASDYL
+190 NLNLSKGEKASDYL
-204 NKRDMYYILDY
+204 NKKDMYYVMEFADLQKNY
-215 EGLHNSYL
+215 A
-223 FTGYT
+223 FTGFN
-228 EKFLPYNEVAE
+228 ENFLPYNEGAE
-239 AILENQKD
+239 PVLEKQKD
-247 RDLTGQV
+247 LNLTGQI
-254 GLSRHASE
+254 GLSKSASE
-262 KHSSIFNYKHY
+262 RNIAIMNYKDY

-279 YFGYLLLSIAALI
+279 FFGYLLTSFAALI
-292 ASYFLAKRKPAAVF
+292 ASYFLAKRKPATVF
-306 GSFEQLKPFY
+306 GSFDHLKPFY

-329 ITVFFLL
+329 LTVFFLL

-349 HSNVLASLIEL
+349 HSNLFATLTEL

-368 SLLAFGWIQLKFL
+368 SLLAFGWVQLRFL
-381 SEYRKDWPKL
+381 SEYRKDWPML
-391 KEDVNSSLLVK
+391 KEDLIDSLIVK
-402 SYHAILNAFLIKS
+402 SYYTILDAFIVKS
-415 IGFQLLVILGIVFVI
+415 IGFQLLVILGIAFAM
-430 GMLFVA
+430 GMLFVG
-436 VLASGGGP
+436 VLAAGGGD
-444 IIVIAFAFGVISLP
+444 IIVIAFAIGVISLP
-458 IFIMIMRK
+458 IFLIIMRK

-474 KHTEELA
+474 KHTEELT
-481 AGNLGVDIPVKGKS
+481 AGNLGADIPVKGKS
-495 AIAKHASNI
+495 AIAKHAANI
-504 NNLRNTVN
+504 NDLRNTVN

-550 KTPDLAQEDRDSYLE
+550 KTPDLAPEDRDSYLE

-610 EHNEALSQSSLQ
+610 EHNEALSQSTLQ
-622 LRVSQPDQA
+622 LRISQPEHP

-655 ALENTRVYISVKE
+655 ALENTRVYVSVKE
-668 EPNQVVLT
+668 EQDRVVLT

-732 DLFKVTVIL
+732 DLFKVTVVL

>member
-1 MDIKSKSKYLF
+1 MDIKSKSKFLF
-12 VVWVLL
+12 VTWVLL
-18 ISFGL
+18 IAFGL
-23 SGVFSVLTNGS
+23 SGVFSILTNGS
-34 RFMQGDYFESDEYH
+34 RYMHGDYFESDEYN
-48 SEKDQFVAMLNVY
+48 SQMDQFIQMLNVY
-61 ELYKMP
+61 ELYDMP

-79 EEIAEHRTR
+79 EEIEEHRTR

-96 SNIGMQYEDQIQAA
+96 SNIGIQYNDQIQAA
-110 IDSGNKAAEEILKKE
+110 IDSGNKAAEDVLTKE
-125 RDGKIT
+125 RDEKIA

-140 EYVRAKVV
+140 EYVRAKIV
-148 KEKEKKV
+148 KEKEQKI
-155 DEFYQN
+155 DEFYRDLEAYRHEFNN
-161 LERYRREFTNL
+161 LEQ
-172 KAAYKY
+172 AYKY
-178 YLKDNSTGEVFT
+178 YLKDNSTGEVYT
-190 NLNLSKDEKASDYL
+190 NLNLSKGEKASDYL
-204 NKRDMYYILDY
+204 NKKDMYYVMDY
-215 EGLHNSYL
+215 ADLQKNYA
-223 FTGYT
+223 FTGFN
-228 EKFLPYNEVAE
+228 ENFLPYNEGAE
-239 AILENQKD
+239 PILEKQKD
-247 RDLTGQV
+247 LNLTGQI
-254 GLSRHASE
+254 GLSKNASE
-262 KHSSIFNYKHY
+262 RNIAIMNYKDY

-279 YFGYLLLSIAALI
+279 FFGYLLTSFAALI
-292 ASYFLAKRKPAAVF
+292 ASYFLAKRKPATVF
-306 GSFEQLKPFY
+306 GSFDHLKPFY

-329 ITVFFLL
+329 LTVFFLL

-349 HSNVLASLIEL
+349 HSNLFATLTEL

-368 SLLAFGWIQLKFL
+368 SLLAFGWVQLRFL
-381 SEYRKDWPKL
+381 SEYRKDWPLL
-391 KEDVNSSLLVK
+391 KKDLIDSLIVK
-402 SYHAILNAFLIKS
+402 SYYAILDAFIVKS
-415 IGFQLLVILGIVFVI
+415 IGFQLLVILGIAFAM
-430 GMLFVA
+430 GMLFVG
-436 VLASGGGP
+436 VLAAGGGE
-444 IIVIAFAFGVISLP
+444 IFVIAFAIGIISLP
-458 IFIMIMRK
+458 IFLIIMRK

-481 AGNLGVDIPVKGKS
+481 AGNLGADIPVKGKS
-495 AIAKHASNI
+495 AIAKHAANI
-504 NNLRNTVN
+504 NDLRNTVN

-550 KTPDLAQEDRDSYLE
+550 KTPDLAPEDRDSYLE

-610 EHNEALSQSSLQ
+610 EHNEALSQSTLQ
-622 LRVSQPDQA
+622 LRISQPEHP

-655 ALENTRVYISVKE
+655 ALENTRVYVSVKE
-668 EPNQVVLT
+668 EQDRVVLT

>member
-1 MDIKSKSKYLF
+1 
-12 VVWVLL
+12 
-18 ISFGL
+18 
-23 SGVFSVLTNGS
+23 
-34 RFMQGDYFESDEYH
+34 MQGDYFESEEYANQMNH
-48 SEKDQFVAMLNVY
+48 FVTLLHVY
-61 ELYKMP
+61 ELNKMS
-67 KEEMKKQITVSD
+67 KEEMKKEITASD
-79 EEIAEHRTR
+79 EEIEEHRMR
-88 YGNLGDQI
+88 FGNLGDQI
-96 SNIGMQYEDQIQAA
+96 SSINMQYEQQIQEA
-110 IDSGNKAAEEILKKE
+110 IDSGNKAVEEALTKE
-125 RDGKIT
+125 RDAKIA

-140 EYVRAKVV
+140 EHVRAKVI
-148 KEKEKKV
+148 KEKEKSI
-155 DEFYQN
+155 DEFFLRLEEYRQDFLN
-161 LERYRREFTNL
+161 LEQ
-172 KAAYKY
+172 AYKY
-178 YLKDNSTGEVFT
+178 YLKDRNTDTVFT
-190 NLNLSKDEKASDYL
+190 NLNLGKNESVSDFMN
-204 NKRDMYYILDY
+204 NKEMYYVQDY
-215 EGLHNSYL
+215 TALQNMMSY
-223 FTGYT
+223 TGMI
-228 EKFLPYNEVAE
+228 ENFMPYNEVAE
-239 AILENQKD
+239 EILQKQS
-247 RDLTGQV
+247 RDFTGQI
-254 GLSRHASE
+254 GLSKQVSD
-262 KHSSIFNYKHY
+262 KHFAISNYKDYQKRQMLFIGYLISSI
-273 QKGQKL
+273 G
-279 YFGYLLLSIAALI
+279 ALI
-292 ASYFLAKRKPAAVF
+292 ASYFLAKRKPATVF
-306 GSFEQLKPFY
+306 GSFEQLKPIY
-316 GRIPLDVRAVLLL
+316 GRIPLDVRAVMLLFTGL
-329 ITVFFLL
+329 FLL

-349 HSNVLASLIEL
+349 HSDIFSSLIEF
-360 IISLVAAA
+360 IISLIAAA
-368 SLLAFGWIQLKFL
+368 SMLAFGFIQLKFL
-381 SEYRKDWPKL
+381 TEYQKDWPKL
-391 KEDVNSSLLVK
+391 KEDLNNSLIVK
-402 SYHAILNAFLIKS
+402 IYYAILDAFIVKS
-415 IGFQLLVILGIVFVI
+415 IGFQLLIILGIAFGM

-436 VLASGGGP
+436 VIAAAGSILL
-444 IIVIAFAFGVISLP
+444 VIAFAFGIISLP
-458 IFIMIMRK
+458 IFIMVMRK
-466 AGYLNKVL
+466 AGYLNKVM

-481 AGNLGVDIPVKGKS
+481 AGNLGADIPVKGKS
-495 AIAKHASNI
+495 AIAKHAANI
-504 NNLRNTVN
+504 NDLRNTVK

-550 KTPDLAQEDRDSYLE
+550 KTPGLASEDRDSYIE

-588 SGNIELHK
+588 SGNIELNK

-622 LRVSQPDQA
+622 LRVSQPDQP

-668 EPNQVVLT
+668 EQNQVVLT

-722 EGSLDIEVDG
+722 DGSLDIEVDG

>member
-1 MDIKSKSKYLF
+1 MF

-18 ISFGL
+18 IAFGL
-23 SGVFSVLTNGS
+23 SGLFSALTNGS
-34 RFMQGDYFESDEYH
+34 RFMQGDYFESDEYNAQM
-48 SEKDQFVAMLNVY
+48 DQFVSMLNTF

-79 EEIAEHRTR
+79 EEIEEHRTR

-96 SNIGMQYEDQIQAA
+96 SNIGMQYNDQIQAA
-110 IDSGNKAAEEILKKE
+110 IDSGNKQAEEILKKE
-125 RDGKIT
+125 RDGKIA

-140 EYVRAKVV
+140 EYVRAKIV
-148 KEKEKKV
+148 KEKEKKI
-155 DEFYQN
+155 DEFYRD
-161 LERYRREFTNL
+161 LENYRREFTNL
-172 KAAYKY
+172 GNAFKY
-178 YLKDNSTGEVFT
+178 YLKDNTTGEVIT
-190 NLNLSKDEKASDYL
+190 NLNLSKGESASDYL
-204 NKRDMYYILDY
+204 NKKDMYYILDY
-215 EGLHNSYL
+215 ADVQRNYM
-223 FTGYT
+223 FTGFN
-228 EKFLPYNEVAE
+228 ENFLPYNEVAE
-239 AILENQKD
+239 TILENQKD
-247 RDLTGQV
+247 RDMTGQI
-254 GLSRHASE
+254 GLSKHASG
-262 KHSSIFNYKHY
+262 KNIAIMNYKDY

-279 YFGYLLLSIAALI
+279 FFGYLLASIAALI
-292 ASYFLAKRKPAAVF
+292 ASYFLAKRKPANVF
-306 GSFEQLKPFY
+306 GSFDQWKPFY

-329 ITVFFLL
+329 TTVFFLL

-349 HSNVLASLIEL
+349 HSNVFASLIEL

-368 SLLAFGWIQLKFL
+368 AELAFGWIQLRFL

-391 KEDVNSSLLVK
+391 KEDMNNSLLVK
-402 SYHAILNAFLIKS
+402 SYRAILDAFLIKS
-415 IGFQLLVILGIVFVI
+415 IGFQLLLILGLVFVMGMLLVAVIAAAGSVLLVIL
-430 GMLFVA
+430 L
-436 VLASGGGP
+436 
-444 IIVIAFAFGVISLP
+444 AFGVISLP
-458 IFIMIMRK
+458 IFIMVMRK
-466 AGYLNKVL
+466 AGYLNKVM

-481 AGNLGVDIPVKGKS
+481 AGNLGADIPVKGKS
-495 AIAKHASNI
+495 AIAMHAANI
-504 NNLRNTVN
+504 NDLRTAVN
-512 VSHKEQAKS
+512 VSNKEQAKS

-550 KTPDLAQEDRDSYLE
+550 KTPDLAQEDRDSYIQ

-622 LRVSQPDQA
+622 LRVSQPDHP

-668 EPNQVVLT
+668 EQNQVVLT

-688 LNELFERFKRGD
+688 LDELFERFKRGD
-700 QSRHTEGSG
+700 QSRHTDGSG

-741 EKLN
+741 SKIS

>member
-1 MDIKSKSKYLF
+1 MDTKSKSKYLF

-18 ISFGL
+18 IAFGL
-23 SGVFSVLTNGS
+23 SGVFSILTNGS
-34 RFMQGDYFESDEYH
+34 RYMHGDYFESDEYN
-48 SEKDQFVAMLNVY
+48 SQMDQFIQMLNVY
-61 ELYKMP
+61 ELYDMP

-79 EEIAEHRTR
+79 EEIEEHRTR

-96 SNIGMQYEDQIQAA
+96 SNIGMQYNDQIQAA
-110 IDSGNKAAEEILKKE
+110 IDSGNKAAEDVLTKE
-125 RDGKIT
+125 RDEKIA

-140 EYVRAKVV
+140 EYVRAKIV
-148 KEKEKKV
+148 KEKEQKI
-155 DEFYQN
+155 DEFYRDLEAYRHEFNN
-161 LERYRREFTNL
+161 LEQ
-172 KAAYKY
+172 AYKY
-178 YLKDNSTGEVFT
+178 YLKDNSTGEVYT
-190 NLNLSKDEKASDYL
+190 NLNLSKGEKASDYL
-204 NKRDMYYILDY
+204 NKKDMYYVMEYADLQKNY
-215 EGLHNSYL
+215 S
-223 FTGYT
+223 FTGFN
-228 EKFLPYNEVAE
+228 ENFLPYNEGAE
-239 AILENQKD
+239 PILEKQKD
-247 RDLTGQV
+247 LNLTGQI
-254 GLSRHASE
+254 GLSKSASE
-262 KHSSIFNYKHY
+262 RNIAIMNFKDY

-279 YFGYLLLSIAALI
+279 FFGYLLTSFAALI
-292 ASYFLAKRKPAAVF
+292 ASYFLAKRKPATVF
-306 GSFEQLKPFY
+306 GSFDHLKPFY

-329 ITVFFLL
+329 LTVFFLL

-349 HSNVLASLIEL
+349 HSNLFATLTEL

-368 SLLAFGWIQLKFL
+368 SLLAFGWVQLRFL
-381 SEYRKDWPKL
+381 SEYRKDWPML
-391 KEDVNSSLLVK
+391 KEDLIDSIIVK
-402 SYHAILNAFLIKS
+402 SYYAILDAFIVKS
-415 IGFQLLVILGIVFVI
+415 IGFQLLVILGIAFAM
-430 GMLFVA
+430 GMLFVG
-436 VLASGGGP
+436 VLAAGGGD
-444 IIVIAFAFGVISLP
+444 IIVIAFAIGVISLP
-458 IFIMIMRK
+458 IFLIIMRK

-481 AGNLGVDIPVKGKS
+481 AGNLGADIPVKGKS
-495 AIAKHASNI
+495 AIAKHAANI
-504 NNLRNTVN
+504 NDLRNTVN

-550 KTPDLAQEDRDSYLE
+550 KTPDLAPEDRDSYLE

-610 EHNEALSQSSLQ
+610 EHNEALSQSTLQ
-622 LRVSQPDQA
+622 LRISQPEHP

-655 ALENTRVYISVKE
+655 ALENTRVYVSVKE
-668 EPNQVVLT
+668 EQDRVVLT

-732 DLFKVTVIL
+732 DLFKVTVVL

>member
-1 MDIKSKSKYLF
+1 LDIKSKSKYLF
-12 VVWVLL
+12 VIWVLL
-18 ISFGL
+18 IAFGL
-23 SGVFSVLTNGS
+23 SGIFSVMTNGS
-34 RFMQGDYFESDEYH
+34 RYMQGDYFESEEYN
-48 SEKDQFVAMLNVY
+48 SEMDQFVAMLNMY

-67 KEEMKKQITVSD
+67 KEEMKKQITVTD
-79 EEIAEHRTR
+79 EEVEEHRTR
-88 YGNLGDQI
+88 FGNLGDQI
-96 SNIGMQYEDQIQAA
+96 SSIGMQYDDQIQAA

-125 RDGKIT
+125 RDGKIA

-140 EYVRAKVV
+140 EYVRTKII
-148 KEKEKKV
+148 KEKEKKI
-155 DEFYQN
+155 DEFYRD
-161 LERYRREFTNL
+161 LEEYNREFTNL
-172 KAAYKY
+172 SIAYKY
-178 YLKDNSTGEVFT
+178 YLKDTATGEVFT
-190 NLNLSKDEKASDYL
+190 NLNLSKDESASDYL
-204 NKRDMYYILDY
+204 NKKDMYYVMDY
-215 EGLHNSYL
+215 AGLQRNYL
-223 FTGYT
+223 FTGYN
-228 EKFLPYNEVAE
+228 ENFLPFNEVAE
-239 AILENQKD
+239 TILENQKD
-247 RDLTGQV
+247 RNLTGQL
-254 GLSRHASE
+254 GLSKGAPE
-262 KHSSIFNYKHY
+262 KHIAVMNYKDY

-279 YFGYLLLSIAALI
+279 FFGYLLSSIAALI
-292 ASYFLAKRKPAAVF
+292 VSYFLAQRKPATVF
-306 GSFEQLKPFY
+306 GSFEHLKPIF
-316 GRIPLDVRAVLLL
+316 GRIPLEVRAVLLL
-329 ITVFFLL
+329 VTGLFLL

-349 HSNVLASLIEL
+349 HSNILATLTEL
-360 IISLVAAA
+360 IISLIAAA
-368 SLLAFGWIQLKFL
+368 VLLALCWIQLKFL
-381 SEYRKDWPKL
+381 SDYRNDWPKL

-402 SYHAILNAFLIKS
+402 SYHGILNAFLIKS
-415 IGFQLLVILGIVFVI
+415 LGFQLLVILGIVFVM
-430 GMLFVA
+430 GVLFVGA
-436 VLASGGGP
+436 LVAGGGE

-458 IFIMIMRK
+458 IFIMIMMK
-466 AGYLNKVL
+466 AGYLNKVI

-481 AGNLGVDIPVKGKS
+481 AGNLGADIPVKGKS
-495 AIAKHASNI
+495 AIARHAANI
-504 NNLRNTVN
+504 NNLRNTVK

-550 KTPDLAQEDRDSYLE
+550 KTPDLAPEDRESYIE

-588 SGNIELHK
+588 SGNIELNK

-622 LRVSQPDQA
+622 LRVSQPDHP

-668 EPNQVVLT
+668 EQSQILLT

-688 LNELFERFKRGD
+688 LDELFERFKRGD

-722 EGSLDIEVDG
+722 EGTLDIDVDG
-732 DLFKVTVIL
+732 DLFKVSVIL
-741 EKLN
+741 DKIN

>member
-1 MDIKSKSKYLF
+1 LDIKSKSKYLF
-12 VVWVLL
+12 LVWVLL
-18 ISFGL
+18 IAFGL
-23 SGVFSVLTNGS
+23 SGLFSVLTNGS
-34 RFMQGDYFESDEYH
+34 RFMQGDYFESDEYN
-48 SEKDQFVAMLNVY
+48 SQMDQFVSMLNMF

-79 EEIAEHRTR
+79 EEIEEHRTR

-110 IDSGNKAAEEILKKE
+110 IDSENKAAEEILKKE
-125 RDGKIT
+125 RDGKIE

-140 EYVRAKVV
+140 EYVRAKIV
-148 KEKEKKV
+148 KEKEKKI
-155 DEFYQN
+155 DEFYRD
-161 LERYRREFTNL
+161 LENYRHEFTNL
-172 KAAYKY
+172 GNAFKY
-178 YLKDNSTGEVFT
+178 YLKDNTTGEVIT
-190 NLNLSKDEKASDYL
+190 NFNLSKGESASDYL
-204 NKRDMYYILDY
+204 NKKDMYYVLDY
-215 EGLHNSYL
+215 AGVQRNYM
-223 FTGYT
+223 FTGYN
-228 EKFLPYNEVAE
+228 ENFLPYNEVAE
-239 AILENQKD
+239 TILENQKD
-247 RDLTGQV
+247 RNLTGQI
-254 GLSRHASE
+254 GLSKHASE
-262 KHSSIFNYKHY
+262 KNIAIMNYQDY

-279 YFGYLLLSIAALI
+279 FFGYLLASIAALI
-292 ASYFLAKRKPAAVF
+292 ASYFLAKRKPATVF
-306 GSFEQLKPFY
+306 DSFEHLKPFY

-329 ITVFFLL
+329 TTMFFLL

-349 HSNVLASLIEL
+349 HSNVFATLTEL

-368 SLLAFGWIQLKFL
+368 SLLAFGWIQLRFL
-381 SEYRKDWPKL
+381 SEYRKDWPNL
-391 KEDVNSSLLVK
+391 KEDVNNSLLVK
-402 SYHAILNAFLIKS
+402 AYHSILNAFLIKS
-415 IGFQLLVILGIVFVI
+415 IGFQLLVILGIAFMM
-430 GMLFVA
+430 GMLLVA
-436 VLASGGGP
+436 VLVAGGEF
-444 IIVIAFAFGVISLP
+444 IVIALAFGVISLP
-458 IFIMIMRK
+458 IFIFIMRK
-466 AGYLNKVL
+466 AGYLNKVM

-481 AGNLGVDIPVKGKS
+481 AGHLGADIPVKGKS
-495 AIAKHASNI
+495 AIAMHAANI
-504 NNLRNTVN
+504 NDLRTAVN
-512 VSHKEQAKS
+512 VSNKEQAKS

-550 KTPDLAQEDRDSYLE
+550 KTPDLAPGDRDSYIE

-596 EKVDLNQLLQQALA
+596 DKVDLNQLLQQALA
-610 EHNEALSQSSLQ
+610 EHNEALSQSSLK
-622 LRVSQPDQA
+622 LRVSQPDHP

-668 EPNQVVLT
+668 EQNQVVLT

-688 LNELFERFKRGD
+688 LDELFERFKRGD
-700 QSRHTEGSG
+700 QSRHTDGSG

-732 DLFKVTVIL
+732 DLFKVTVVL
-741 EKLN
+741 DRLA

>member
-12 VVWVLL
+12 VTWVLL
-18 ISFGL
+18 IAYGL
-23 SGVFSVLTNGS
+23 SGLFSALGNGS
-34 RFMQGDYFESDEYH
+34 QFMQGDYFESEEYANQMNH
-48 SEKDQFVAMLNVY
+48 FVTLLQVY
-61 ELYKMP
+61 ELNKMS
-67 KEEMKKQITVSD
+67 KEEMKEEITVSI
-79 EEIAEHRTR
+79 EEIEEHRMR
-88 YGNLGDQI
+88 YGNLGEQV
-96 SNIGMQYEDQIQAA
+96 SSIGMQYEGQIQEA
-110 IDSGNKAAEEILKKE
+110 IDSGNKAVEEALKKE
-125 RDGKIT
+125 RDAKVA

-148 KEKEKKV
+148 KEKEKSI
-155 DEFYQN
+155 DEFFLKLEEYRHEFLN
-161 LERYRREFTNL
+161 LEQ
-172 KAAYKY
+172 AYKY
-178 YLKDNSTGEVFT
+178 YIKDRNTDAVFT
-190 NLNLSKDEKASDYL
+190 NLNLGKNDSVSDIMN
-204 NKRDMYYILDY
+204 NKEMYFVQDY
-215 EGLHNSYL
+215 TALQNVIAY
-223 FTGYT
+223 TGNI
-228 EKFLPYNEVAE
+228 ENFMPYNEVAE
-239 AILENQKD
+239 EILRKQNYD
-247 RDLTGQV
+247 FTGQI
-254 GLSRHASE
+254 GLSKQAPDRNFAIS
-262 KHSSIFNYKHY
+262 NYKDY
-273 QKGQKL
+273 QKQQML
-279 YFGYLLLSIAALI
+279 FIGYLISSIAALI
-292 ASYFLAKRKPAAVF
+292 ISYFLAKRKPATVF
-306 GSFEQLKPFY
+306 GSFEHLKPLY
-316 GRIPLDVRAVLLL
+316 GRIPIDVRAVMLLL
-329 ITVFFLL
+329 TGVFLL

-349 HSNVLASLIEL
+349 NSDIFSSLIEL
-360 IISLVAAA
+360 IISLIAAA
-368 SLLAFGWIQLKFL
+368 SLLAFGWVQLKFL
-381 SEYRKDWPKL
+381 LEYRNDWQQL
-391 KEDVNSSLLVK
+391 KEDARKSLLVK
-402 SYHAILNAFLIKS
+402 SYYAVLDAFIVKS
-415 IGFQLLVILGIVFVI
+415 IGLQLLIILGIVFGM

-436 VLASGGGP
+436 VLAAGGGD

-458 IFIMIMRK
+458 IFIFIMRK

-481 AGNLGVDIPVKGKS
+481 AGNLGADIPVKGKS
-495 AIAKHASNI
+495 AIAKHAANI
-504 NNLRNTVN
+504 NDLRNKVN

-550 KTPDLAQEDRDSYLE
+550 KTPDLAQEDRDSYIE

-588 SGNIELHK
+588 SGNIELQK

-610 EHNEALSQSSLQ
+610 EHNEELSQSSLQ
-622 LRVSQPDQA
+622 MRVSQPEHP

-668 EPNQVVLT
+668 EQNRVVLT

-722 EGSLDIEVDG
+722 DGSLDIEVDG

-741 EKLN
+741 EKLT